1 MEFITSV
8 WSMISL
14 AGQAA
19 GIIVFAIGAIKTV
32 ISVLEHQGN
41 QTANNIFLMIGGA
54 AIFAIFVLLK
64 TVNLNFG

>member
-8 WSMISL
+8 WNMISL

-19 GIIVFAIGAIKTV
+19 GIIVFAVGGIKTV
-32 ISVLEHQGN
+32 ISALEHQGN
-41 QTANNIFLMIGGA
+41 STANNVFLMIGGA
-54 AIFAIFVLLK
+54 AIFAIFVLLR